1 MSCHGQAM
9 IKYIVRDSFN
19 YETVPEPEQL
29 IGLTDQQVLSSR
41 AAHGRNEMDLEKP
54 HRLWE
59 VVKDITTEPLFV
71 ILVCTASLYF
81 ILGEYGEG
89 TIMLIALGFVS
100 GISLYQENRS
110 RTAVE
115 ALKKLTAPLAKV
127 IRNGQPVEIDAS
139 EIVIDDLMQLEDGN
153 LIPADAVLVER
164 HDFSVNESILTG
176 ESLPVDKEIGSK
188 VFQGTLVMT
197 GSCVARVVT
206 IGKETAF
213 GKISQSLQEIEP
225 EQTPLQVQIKAFVK
239 KMVAAG
245 LVAFLIVWGVNYFI
259 SRDVLHSL
267 LRGLTL
273 AMSVLPEEIPVA
285 FSTFMALG
293 AYHLYKKRVIA
304 RTPHTVEALGAA
316 TVICVDKTG
325 TITENRMELTMIYD
339 FKQDK
344 LIDFTTE
351 VGAFNEVLE
360 YAMWASEPKPFDE
373 MEKSVHGMYGKLA
386 SRDLRSTY
394 SFTHEYP
401 LSGKPPIMTHVFTAP
416 TGEHVIA
423 CKGSVE
429 GILNQ
434 TNMAAANIFRVEKI
448 AHQLAARG
456 FRVLA
461 VARSLHAGV
470 LPSTQQEF
478 EFDLLGLIGFHD
490 PPKQNISSILEKFY
504 SAGIQVKIITG
515 DYAETAV
522 SIARQI
528 ELKNDAQA
536 ITGDQVMNMSN
547 QELQAR
553 VGKTS
558 IFARMFPEAK
568 LRVIEALKTNGE
580 VVAMTGDGVND
591 GPALKAAHIGI
602 AMGQRGSEVAKQA
615 ASLVLVDDDLEHM
628 TEAVALGRRIYENL
642 KKAIQYIISI
652 HIPIILIVTMP
663 LLLLWKYLDI
673 FSPVHVIFLEL
684 IMGPTCSVIF
694 ENEPMEANS
703 MRKRPRRMTASFFS
717 LPELSLSIIQG
728 LVITTACLTL
738 GYYMMER
745 GSSEALVR
753 TVIYTTLIF
762 SNLFLTLVNRSFYY
776 SVFTTLRYKN
786 PLIPVI
792 LSVSLLILFL
802 SIYVRPVQNLFK
814 FEPLT
819 VDQIGLCLFAAAT
832 GVLWVEIYK
841 WKKR

>member
-1 MSCHGQAM
+1 M
-9 IKYIVRDSFN
+9 N
-19 YETVPEPEQL
+19 
-29 IGLTDQQVLSSR
+29 
-41 AAHGRNEMDLEKP
+41 LEKP

-59 VVKDITTEPLFV
+59 VVKDIATEPLFV

-115 ALKKLTAPLAKV
+115 ALKKLSAPLAKV
-127 IRNGQPVEIDAS
+127 IRNGQPVEIDAA
-139 EIVIDDLMQLEDGN
+139 EIVIEDLILLEDGN
-153 LIPADAVLVER
+153 LIPADAILVER
-164 HDFSVNESILTG
+164 HDFSVNESVLTG
-176 ESLPVDKEIGSK
+176 ESLPVEKNVGSK

-206 IGKETAF
+206 IGRRTEF

-245 LVAFLIVWGVNYFI
+245 LVAFLVVWGVNYFI

-293 AYHLYKKRVIA
+293 AYHLYKMRVIA

-325 TITENRMELTMIYD
+325 TITENRMELTVIYD

-416 TGEHVIA
+416 TGERVIA

-434 TNMAAANIFRVEKI
+434 TKLTAGNISRVEKI

-461 VARSLHAGV
+461 VAQSLHTGA
-470 LPSTQQEF
+470 LPASQHEF

-490 PPKQNISSILEKFY
+490 PPKQNISGILEKFY

-568 LRVIEALKTNGE
+568 LRVIEALKINGE

-663 LLLLWKYLDI
+663 LLLLWKYVDI

-703 MRKRPRRMTASFFS
+703 MHKRPRKMTASFFS

-753 TVIYTTLIF
+753 TVIYTTLIL

-776 SVFTTLRYKN
+776 SVFTTFQYKN
-786 PLIPVI
+786 PLIPMI
-792 LSVSLLILFL
+792 LSISLLILFL
-802 SIYVRPVQNLFK
+802 SIYARPVQNLFK

-819 VDQIGLCLFAAAT
+819 IDQIGLCLFTAAA
-832 GVLWVEIYK
+832 GVLWVEGYK
-841 WKKR
+841 WRKRQKSIN

>member
-1 MSCHGQAM
+1 
-9 IKYIVRDSFN
+9 
-19 YETVPEPEQL
+19 
-29 IGLTDQQVLSSR
+29 
-41 AAHGRNEMDLEKP
+41 MDLEKP

-59 VVKDITTEPLFV
+59 VVKDIATEPLFV

-89 TIMLIALGFVS
+89 IIMLIALGFVS

-127 IRNGQPVEIDAS
+127 IRNGQPVEIDAA
-139 EIVIDDLMQLEDGN
+139 EIVIEDLILLEDGN
-153 LIPADAVLVER
+153 LIPADAILVER
-164 HDFSVNESILTG
+164 HDFSVNESVLTG
-176 ESLPVDKEIGSK
+176 ESLPVEKNVGSK

-206 IGKETAF
+206 IGRRTEF

-245 LVAFLIVWGVNYFI
+245 LFAFLIVWGVNYYI

-325 TITENRMELTMIYD
+325 TITENRMELTVIYD

-386 SRDLRSTY
+386 PHDLRSTY

-416 TGEHVIA
+416 TGERVIA

-434 TNMAAANIFRVEKI
+434 TKLTAGNISRVEKI
-448 AHQLAARG
+448 AHQLATRG

-461 VARSLHAGV
+461 VAQSLHTGA
-470 LPSTQQEF
+470 LPASQHEF

-490 PPKQNISSILEKFY
+490 PPKQNISGILEKFY

-528 ELKNDAQA
+528 ELKNDAPA

-547 QELQAR
+547 LELQKW
-553 VGKTS
+553 VGRTS

-663 LLLLWKYLDI
+663 LLLLWKYVDI

-703 MRKRPRRMTASFFS
+703 MRKRPRKMTASFFS

-776 SVFTTLRYKN
+776 SVFTTFQYKN
-786 PLIPVI
+786 PLIPMI
-792 LSVSLLILFL
+792 LSISLLILFL
-802 SIYVRPVQNLFK
+802 SIYARPVQNLFK

-819 VDQIGLCLFAAAT
+819 IDQIGLCLFTAAA
-832 GVLWVEIYK
+832 GVLWVEGYK
-841 WKKR
+841 WRKRQKSIN